1 MSASQT
7 PSTYL
12 DFLPII
18 YQERTADAG
27 PGEPNFVGVLLRAFE
42 EILSGAGTE
51 HGPSLNASVDAL
63 PRLFSAQ
70 DTPPEFLDWLSGW
83 VALVHRADLEE
94 EERRRFLQEAVPL
107 YRWRGTRTGLR
118 RIVQLYT
125 GMEPTITEPG
135 PDLRIGETTV
145 VGAGRIGGGLP
156 HTFEVRVRL
165 PDEVAARAGEGAV
178 AERARR
184 THEVLRALIESE
196 KPAHTVCTLVV
207 EVPTMQIGVR
217 STIGL
222 STLLGGEAG

>member
-1 MSASQT
+1 MSATQSA
-7 PSTYL
+7 STYL

-18 YQERTADAG
+18 YQERTGGAG

-42 EILSGAGTE
+42 EILSGGGTE
-51 HGPSLNASVDAL
+51 HGPSLNAAIDAL
-63 PRLFSAQ
+63 PALFSAQ
-70 DTPPEFLDWLSGW
+70 DTPAEFLDWLSEW

-94 EERRRFLQEAVPL
+94 EERRRFLRHAVPL

-118 RIVQLYT
+118 RIVHLYT

-156 HTFEVRVRL
+156 HTFEVRVRIA
-165 PDEVAARAGEGAV
+165 DETAARAGDGAVAARA
-178 AERARR
+178 RR
-184 THEVLRALIESE
+184 PHEVLHALIESE

-217 STIGL
+217 SVVGL
-222 STLLGGEAG
+222 STLLGGTGG